1 MLFLTK
7 LKSAIRAMALQSKRG
22 RFVSLDKLAQRKG
35 NAGRRILL
43 KLLPLLEREVSQQP
57 SHRAV

>member
-7 LKSAIRAMALQSKRG
+7 LKSTICVVALQSKRG
-22 RFVSLDKLAQRKG
+22 RFVSLDKLVQRKG

>member
-1 MLFLTK
+1 MLFLAT
-7 LKSAIRAMALQSKRG
+7 LKNAIRAMALQSKRG
-22 RFVSLDKLAQRKG
+22 LFVNIDKLVQRKD
-35 NAGRRILL
+35 NAGRRFLL